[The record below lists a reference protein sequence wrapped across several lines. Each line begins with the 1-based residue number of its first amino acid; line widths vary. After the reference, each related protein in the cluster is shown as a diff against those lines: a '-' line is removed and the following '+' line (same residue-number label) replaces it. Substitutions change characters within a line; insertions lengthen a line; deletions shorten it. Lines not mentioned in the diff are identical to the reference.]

1 MAKEIYATK
10 NIYLLDGTE
19 LEVSPLKIKYLKP
32 FMETFANVK
41 GTNTDDEAIVY
52 LVECVR
58 IAMKQFYPSIKTRDD
73 VEDSMDMATLYD
85 ILEVCGGIK
94 IKGDNSSPA
103 PESKAPASGNG
114 NGQNS
119 ESTWDGMDFPKLE
132 AEAFMLGIWQNYD
145 ELEKNLS
152 MPELIL
158 TLETKREMDW
168 QNRKFLAS
176 LQGIDLEGATS
187 GESNVDPWEAM
198 KARVDSGGKTSDPN
212 DILSFQGAKAA
223 KMGFGIGM
231 GLEYETA

>member
-1 MAKEIYATK
+1 MAKEIYETK
-10 NIYLLDGTE
+10 NVYLLDGTE

-32 FMETFANVK
+32 FMETFASVK
-41 GTNTDDEAIVY
+41 DTETDDEAIVY

-58 IAMKQFYPSIKTRDD
+58 IAMKQFCPSIKTKDD
-73 VEDSMDMATLYD
+73 VEDAMDMATLYD
-85 ILEVCGGIK
+85 ILEICGGIK
-94 IKGDNSSPA
+94 IRSEGTAPKEEAAPA
-103 PESKAPASGNG
+103 PAGGK
-114 NGQNS
+114 NS

-158 TLETKREMDW
+158 TLETKREADW

-176 LQGIDLEGATS
+176 LQGVDLEGAQGGT
-187 GESNVDPWEAM
+187 SNVDPWEAM

-231 GLEYETA
+231 GIEYETA